1 MNTRDLLTIVV
12 AFVIGLVFF
21 GVVMGA
27 AMGLVNLNARLTPD
41 LVWFPLPALII
52 LCGSTYWA
60 QQRWDIGLKHPAGVD
75 WPRIYVIGTALTIL
89 GVTTAIV
96 QGKFTG
102 YVRATELI
110 EAEVSPL
117 FALTYAFFMSVL
129 AAVLAEVTFRGI
141 VQARVEK
148 VLSVWPTV
156 ILIGFI
162 NVIAHRWGPEIAQNW
177 LGLFVILAGWTYL
190 RWLSGSL
197 WPPLILHTLCNFL
210 MALALWFNSPFE
222 QGELAFS
229 TVGVVALVG
238 LLCLGIAVIQR
249 RKLAAP

>member
-1 MNTRDLLTIVV
+1 MSKQDLLTI
-12 AFVIGLVFF
+12 AGAILLGLVYF
-21 GVVMGA
+21 GIVMGI
-27 AMGLVNLNARLTPD
+27 AMGLVTLNARVSPN
-41 LVWFPLPALII
+41 LVWFPLPALLI
-52 LCGSTYWA
+52 LAGAIYWA
-60 QQRWDIGLKHPAGVD
+60 QQRWDIGLSHPAGVD

-89 GVTTAIV
+89 GVATAIV

-117 FALTYAFFMSVL
+117 FAVTYAFFMSVL
-129 AAVLAEVTFRGI
+129 AAVLAEATFRGVI
-141 VQARVEK
+141 QSRIEK

-162 NVIAHRWGPEIAQNW
+162 NVIAHRWGPEITQNW

-197 WPPLILHTLCNFL
+197 WPPLILHTLSNFF

-222 QGELAFS
+222 QGELAIS
-229 TVGVVALVG
+229 TVAMIALVG
-238 LLCLGIAVIQR
+238 LISLGIAVVQG